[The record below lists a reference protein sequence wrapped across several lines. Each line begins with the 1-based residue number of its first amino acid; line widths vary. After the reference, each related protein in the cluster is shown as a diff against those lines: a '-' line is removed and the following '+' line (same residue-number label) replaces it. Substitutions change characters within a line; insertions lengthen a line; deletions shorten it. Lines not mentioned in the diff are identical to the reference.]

1 MVGLT
6 APVLTRPSSLWDFAE
21 PLEFL
26 RRNYCDGG
34 TCHRITDFEKSG
46 VIKWC
51 FKILV
56 LLQMSPKIRWRKKWP
71 ICKCSGALT
80 CVAGTSTLLTEEQWS
95 HSSWV
100 LQGCWNRWQ
109 QKKHISMLGYYIC
122 ETRNPNNVK
131 TTSPLLESEVL
142 IDDVSKWATT
152 RTAKCTLQ
160 LRGCGF
166 NCFQLYKETWF
177 TEIKVLWPRDV
188 HGFDVIGGVE
198 ANNAPPVAWSY
209 ICIIPALQSFFRILD
224 RLLEGLQCQPCFPP
238 SLLSFQKT

>member
-26 RRNYCDGG
+26 HRNYCDGG
-34 TCHRITDFEKSG
+34 TCHRITDFEKPG

-51 FKILV
+51 FKIVIV

-109 QKKHISMLGYYIC
+109 QKIYISMLGYYIC

-131 TTSPLLESEVL
+131 TTPPSWVWS
-142 IDDVSKWATT
+142 SNRWRKQM
-152 RTAKCTLQ
+152 RHYKNCKMYTAASWLWLQ
-160 LRGCGF
+160 LLPTVKRNMIFRDKSFVAQGC
-166 NCFQLYKETWF
+166 TW
-177 TEIKVLWPRDV
+177 IWRDR
-188 HGFDVIGGVE
+188 
-198 ANNAPPVAWSY
+198 WSW
-209 ICIIPALQSFFRILD
+209 S
-224 RLLEGLQCQPCFPP
+224 
-238 SLLSFQKT
+238 K

>member
-1 MVGLT
+1 MRCRNLNSANWGAMVPLKLSFARLLKSMT
-6 APVLTRPSSLWDFAE
+6 AKKIYINVGILHLWD
-21 PLEFL
+21 
-26 RRNYCDGG
+26 
-34 TCHRITDFEKSG
+34 
-46 VIKWC
+46 
-51 FKILV
+51 
-56 LLQMSPKIRWRKKWP
+56 PKP
-71 ICKCSGALT
+71 QQCKNNL
-80 CVAGTSTLLTEEQWS
+80 
-95 HSSWV
+95 SS
-100 LQGCWNRWQ
+100 
-109 QKKHISMLGYYIC
+109 
-122 ETRNPNNVK
+122 
-131 TTSPLLESEVL
+131 LESEVL

-198 ANNAPPVAWSY
+198 ANNAPPVARSY
-209 ICIIPALQSFFRILD
+209 ICVIPALQSFFRILD